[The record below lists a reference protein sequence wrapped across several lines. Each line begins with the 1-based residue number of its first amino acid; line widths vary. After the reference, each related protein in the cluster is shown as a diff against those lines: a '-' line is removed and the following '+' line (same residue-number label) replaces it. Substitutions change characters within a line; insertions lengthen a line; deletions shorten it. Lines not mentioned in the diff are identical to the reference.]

1 MANELQ
7 YRPRTGDIP
16 TSPGVYRFFD
26 SHERILYVGK
36 AKNLRARLTSY
47 FAPLQTLHERTR
59 RMVTSA
65 NRVEWTTVGSEFE
78 ALQLEFT
85 WIKEFNPPFNIQ
97 FRDDKS
103 YPYLVITLGEDV
115 PRVFV
120 TRKRNIPKAKYFG
133 PYTKTWA
140 IRETLD
146 YLLPVF
152 PVRSCTEGT
161 YRKAVRDQR
170 PCLLGDIGRCSA
182 PCAGR
187 ISAEDYRGLAIDFA
201 SFMQGKNT
209 DHVKQLR
216 QEMAAASEK
225 QDYERAAKLR
235 DNIYALETVASKS
248 AVVLDDSV
256 DADVFGLVQDE
267 LAAAVHLF
275 RVRGGRIRGVKS
287 WTVDTELDVS
297 EQELIEHLLALAYED
312 DPLDVR
318 SIYVPVLP
326 EDVDDLATLLTEQR
340 REDSGNP
347 RAARVE
353 IKVAQRGDLSA
364 LSTTAQENAR
374 HALALYK
381 TQRSSDFIARTN
393 ALTDIQ
399 QALGMAEAP
408 LRIEAFDI
416 SHLAGTNIVGS
427 MVVFEDGLPKKSD
440 YRSFSFANA
449 SDDTDA
455 MNQLLARRAK
465 YLVGEEKDEEPT
477 SSFSYPP
484 GLFLVDGAAPQV
496 NAAAKALA
504 SVGVTNIPVVGIA
517 KRLEELW
524 VAGEDHPVILARNSD
539 ALFLIQRL
547 RDEAHRFAITQQ
559 KKTRKRDIN
568 SVLSTVPGLGPT
580 KVKALLTHFGS
591 VAALRNASLEDLCTV
606 RGITASLALEITK
619 TLQGSSA
626 S

>member
-26 SHERILYVGK
+26 AKERILYVGK

-120 TRKRNIPKAKYFG
+120 TRKRTIPKAKYFG

-146 YLLPVF
+146 HLLPVF
-152 PVRSCTEGT
+152 PVRSCTEGV
-161 YRKAVRDQR
+161 YKKAVRDHR

-182 PCAGR
+182 PCVDR
-187 ISAEDYRGLAIDFA
+187 ISRDDYRGLANDFA

-209 DHVKQLR
+209 DHVKHLR
-216 QEMAAASEK
+216 LQMSAASEA

-287 WTVDTELDVS
+287 WTVDTELDVT
-297 EQELIEHLLALAYED
+297 EEELVEHLLALAYGE
-312 DPLDVR
+312 DPLDVKT
-318 SIYVPVLP
+318 IYVPVIP
-326 EDVDDLATLLTEQR
+326 DDVENLSTLLTEQR
-340 REDSGNP
+340 RDESGNP

-416 SHLAGTNIVGS
+416 SHLGGTNIVGS

-440 YRSFSFANA
+440 YRSFSFVTAA
-449 SDDTDA
+449 DDTDA

-465 YLVGEEKDEEPT
+465 YLVGQEKDEEPT

-524 VAGEDHPVILARNSD
+524 VAGDDHPVILARNSD

-559 KKTRKRDIN
+559 KKSRKRDIN
-568 SVLSTVPGLGPT
+568 SVLSTVSGLGPT

-591 VAALRNASLEDLCTV
+591 VTALKKASVEDLCSV

-619 TLQGSSA
+619 TLQGSATS
-626 S
+626 